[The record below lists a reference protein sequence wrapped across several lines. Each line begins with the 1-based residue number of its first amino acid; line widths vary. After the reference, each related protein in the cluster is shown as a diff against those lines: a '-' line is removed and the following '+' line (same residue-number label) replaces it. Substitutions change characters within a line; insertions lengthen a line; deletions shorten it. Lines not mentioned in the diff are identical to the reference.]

1 MKILAIY
8 LGAAGDETKALV
20 LDAPALSTAAAVAE
34 RHFATRGRGL
44 TVTETGDAAVAD
56 VEVRREGGRLE
67 VRWRERVGEWNPGQ
81 WQPWQAAT
89 TTRGSTTGGTP

>member
-1 MKILAIY
+1 MKFAALY
-8 LGAAGDETKALV
+8 LGAAGDETKVLV
-20 LDAPALSTAAAVAE
+20 LDAPTLSTAAAVAE

-67 VRWRERVGEWNPGQ
+67 VRQRERGGEWQ
-81 WQPWQAAT
+81 SWQAAANA
-89 TTRGSTTGGTP
+89 GGRT